1 MHGDSLKEKLV
12 WLVET
17 NETEIKHQQKV
28 CNDAEDPEDVMLS
41 NQGLG
46 AIMGVTT
53 LAKAIIADLNGNP
66 KPLDMLLSQTL
77 G

>member
-1 MHGDSLKEKLV
+1 MHRLKEKMVKLI
-12 WLVET
+12 EQ
-17 NETEIKHQQKV
+17 NRSAIKEQQKQ